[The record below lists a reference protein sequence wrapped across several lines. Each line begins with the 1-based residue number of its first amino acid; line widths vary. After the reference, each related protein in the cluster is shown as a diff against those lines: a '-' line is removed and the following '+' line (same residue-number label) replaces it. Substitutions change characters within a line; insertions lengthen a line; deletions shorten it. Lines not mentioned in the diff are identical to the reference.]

1 MDYAILMT
9 TRYKTERLG
18 GKTKRDAVETALT
31 TSMPSIIVSAL
42 CFFAAT
48 FGVGLYSDVDIISSM
63 CNLIAR
69 GALVSMASVIFVLPS
84 GLMLLDRII
93 LKTTWGMTKIH
104 KRDVENQKGVKA

>member
-1 MDYAILMT
+1 MT
-9 TRYKTERLG
+9 TRYRTERLG

-84 GLMLLDRII
+84 GLHAARPHHSQDHPGHDEDPISAML
-93 LKTTWGMTKIH
+93 KI
-104 KRDVENQKGVKA
+104 RKG